1 MADHRV
7 TVRLDPELHEW
18 LRKNGGE
25 NMSFVVR
32 TILDDVRAGRLVRK
46 GDSGT
51 NPAPDPEKR
60 LQEIDRFS
68 EALGRRVSGTS
79 CPGLRKPGHLSPANP
94 GCQPAVRPATKVRP
108 DRGLCPGR
116 DRSSSP
122 LVVAVRFSGRERSD
136 RPLQMTGQRSDP
148 SILSRC
154 HFQGI
159 RDFQNEIR
167 SDISQKTKD
176 RSRERSQVP
185 GGSS

>member
-7 TVRLDPELHEW
+7 TGRLDPELHEW

-25 NMSFVVR
+25 TMSFVVR
-32 TILDDVRAGRLVRK
+32 SILDDVRASRLVRK
-46 GDSGT
+46 GESGT
-51 NPAPDPEKR
+51 QPAPDPEKR

-79 CPGLRKPGHLSPANP
+79 CPGLRKPGHLSPAIP

-116 DRSSSP
+116 DPSSSP
-122 LVVAVRFSGRERSD
+122 LVVTVRVSGLERSGC
-136 RPLQMTGQRSDP
+136 PLQMTGQRSDP

-167 SDISQKTKD
+167 SDISQKIKD